1 VVPLDERPYEGERG
15 QRAAGGLGIDG
26 LLGSFASPPP
36 FFSDLLLLFLLK
48 FLGIRGKKEGFQ
60 KVAKQV

>member
-1 VVPLDERPYEGERG
+1 MGCW
-15 QRAAGGLGIDG
+15 AAF
-26 LLGSFASPPP
+26 LLSP

-48 FLGIRGKKEGFQ
+48 LLGIRGKKEGFQ